1 MYIIIFYY
9 TFGCNKPY
17 LVKRRTFFCVS
28 VLSVAGAVKASAT
41 PVSFLPLQQQW
52 LAKYLTAIGAHPVN
66 HWLAQDQDLN
76 RQLQTASASFLKSGY
91 RALGT
96 THYYCNNDQV
106 AVFPLALHAP
116 ETGMIDLAVLF
127 FTKNT
132 AAHIWKYT
140 RTFSGFDLEAI
151 VRAMEHIGMP
161 THEQQAIDRFVPVY
175 EVPHQRRPY
184 TILTATGKLELK
196 VTLNTQE
203 THLDMKVIEN
213 RITLLD
219 SRFISKHTLRSTV
232 VA

>member
-1 MYIIIFYY
+1 M
-9 TFGCNKPY
+9 
-17 LVKRRTFFCVS
+17 
-28 VLSVAGAVKASAT
+28 LSVVGAVKASAT

-52 LAKYLTAIGAHPVN
+52 LAKYLTDVGAYPVN
-66 HWLAQDQDLN
+66 NWLAPDQDLN

-116 ETGMIDLAVLF
+116 DTGMIDLAVLF

-161 THEQQAIDRFVPVY
+161 THKQQAIDRFVPVY
-175 EVPHQRRPY
+175 EVPHQRRPF
-184 TILTATGKLELK
+184 TFQTASGMLHLK
-196 VTLNTQE
+196 VI
-203 THLDMKVIEN
+203 LDAQKIWMDVKVIED
-213 RITLLD
+213 RTTLLAT
-219 SRFISKHTLRSTV
+219 RFVSNHTPCTTP